1 MLSATVPPEKKMR
14 LWQHGNI
21 FMLPGIK
28 IKAEIIGTDD
38 AKSMIKWRAPHDFSI
53 DAEDSTAG
61 LIKIGFVKEQVVLY
75 YS

>member
-1 MLSATVPPEKKMR
+1 
-14 LWQHGNI
+14 
-21 FMLPGIK
+21 MLPGIK

-61 LIKIGFVKEQVVLY
+61 LINIGFVKEQVVLY

>member
-1 MLSATVPPEKKMR
+1 MR

-28 IKAEIIGTDD
+28 IKAEVIGTDD

-61 LIKIGFVKEQVVLY
+61 IINIGFVKEQVVLY